1 MDPEQKPQ
9 STPDTLPPD
18 SELFDDVKPT
28 TTTST
33 PAQPSLLKQ
42 AGTAALDA
50 FTGVGKGFAS
60 TANNLGHIAMPDFAL
75 NFANKHLGTH
85 IPVPTAEQQES
96 YFKPQGTMQSIG
108 KGAEQVGEFFLPGG
122 AEEAGGEK
130 LASALPKIGRFAK
143 PLARIAG
150 GEAVNEAQGGT
161 PGVGAAGGAA
171 GEAVGAGLRSLAPY
185 AAETA
190 MRIPP
195 AARAFS
201 RTPGK
206 AILEDTVGI
215 RPSTVGRT
223 AQGTIARLTPEV
235 EQAADAASTRANRL
249 RGLLQA
255 PPQEIPL
262 AASTRE
268 PRLKPIAF
276 PAEVNPEEPMAPRS
290 ANPMAPI
297 SEYPGINPHYL
308 SGTEHPELSGRVPTA
323 QGVLIRPAPVASGAA
338 PSSLPN
344 PISSLR
350 PARQGISSAIDKAAQ
365 ENTQSVHG
373 QLQPMQDFLGRRFAT
388 GEEIPENV
396 TPRDL
401 LNLKRGFSKEFL
413 GRWNPDVHQEVT
425 NVGRGAYHAL
435 DSEFDKA
442 VPMAADAN
450 QRISSLIPVLRA
462 ADKAERSPS
471 LFQRAAGR
479 VAAHTGAL
487 TVGAGGAVAGYHEG
501 GVPGAIAGGTV
512 GVLGPEILASPEAQM
527 LLARSLHGAEGLK
540 PAVGGLLQ
548 INRKQKTGTE
558 GTQR

>member
-1 MDPEQKPQ
+1 MDDPEQKPQ

-206 AILEDTVGI
+206 AILEDTAGI

-268 PRLKPIAF
+268 P
-276 PAEVNPEEPMAPRS
+276 
-290 ANPMAPI
+290 
-297 SEYPGINPHYL
+297 
-308 SGTEHPELSGRVPTA
+308 

-425 NVGRGAYHAL
+425 NVGRGAYHLL

-501 GVPGAIAGGTV
+501 GVPGAIAGGTA